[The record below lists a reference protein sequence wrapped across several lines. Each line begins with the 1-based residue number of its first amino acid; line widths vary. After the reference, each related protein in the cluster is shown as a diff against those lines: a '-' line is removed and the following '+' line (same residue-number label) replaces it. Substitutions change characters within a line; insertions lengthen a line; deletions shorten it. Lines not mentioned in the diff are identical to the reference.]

1 MAEDHDQRF
10 KVLLQE
16 FFAEFFQL
24 FFPEWA
30 RRFDFSR
37 VTWLDKEV
45 FTDPPQGERRYLDLV
60 AHLPVLQALP
70 MPRSEPAE
78 SWAAL
83 VHVEVESADTV
94 APLRRRM
101 FEYYEHLRRQY
112 ALPVLPIG
120 LYLRVGLNGVGWD
133 GYEEHFWEHRLVR
146 FDYPYIGLPALNAEQ
161 YLRRD
166 NWLGVAL
173 SALMRIPPAQRTAL
187 GVEAWRRLVQCPENA
202 YRRYLL
208 CDCVDAY
215 LPLDEAQRRDF
226 ETLLLN
232 ESDPGVRTM
241 AITLFDRV
249 RQEGRQEGQQ
259 EGLLQGQQQLV
270 LMLLEERFGPLRPQV
285 YELVQA
291 LTAERLTELGRALL
305 RAQSLRELGLE
316 E

>member
-24 FFPEWA
+24 FFPDWA
-30 RRFDFSR
+30 RRFDFAR

-60 AHLPVLQALP
+60 ARLPVLQALP
-70 MPRSEPAE
+70 MPRSDPAE
-78 SWAAL
+78 SWIAL

-112 ALPVLPIG
+112 GLPVLPVG
-120 LYLRVGLNGVGWD
+120 LYLRVGLQGVGWD
-133 GYEEHFWEHRLVR
+133 SYEEYFWEHRLVR
-146 FDYPYIGLPALNAEQ
+146 FDYPYIGLPALDAEH
-161 YLRRD
+161 YLRGD

-173 SALMRIPPAQRTAL
+173 SALMRVTSERRTAL
-187 GVEAWRRLVQCPENA
+187 GVEAWRRLVQCPENV

-208 CDCVDAY
+208 CNCVEAY
-215 LPLDEAQRRDF
+215 LLLDEAQRHDF
-226 ETLLLN
+226 EILLLT

-241 AITLFDRV
+241 VTTLLDRA
-249 RQEGRQEGQQ
+249 RQEGQR

-270 LMLLEERFGPLRPQV
+270 LMLLEERFGLLSPQV